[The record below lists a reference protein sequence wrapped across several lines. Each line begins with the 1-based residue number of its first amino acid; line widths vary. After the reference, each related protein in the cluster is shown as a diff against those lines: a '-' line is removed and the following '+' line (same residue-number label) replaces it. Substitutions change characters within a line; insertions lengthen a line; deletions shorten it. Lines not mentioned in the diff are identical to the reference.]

1 MDDKDIKIDP
11 SVLKEKKDSYTSLTD
26 KYEIELFTDKTQEV
40 IEKVNQNE
48 KLEKKEKKENLFV
61 KKIGEDNIYL
71 GAKKSLFLE
80 ERNIIVNENNEELIS
95 RESYIITGIII
106 ALFIIVMIS
115 YYKLRRRKLN
125 EISVDYYD
133 E

>member
-11 SVLKEKKDSYTSLTD
+11 SVLKEKKDNYISLTD
-26 KYEIELFTDKTQEV
+26 KYNIELFTDKTQE
-40 IEKVNQNE
+40 IIKKVNKE
-48 KLEKKEKKENLFV
+48 EELGRKEKIENLFA
-61 KKIGEDNIYL
+61 KKIKKDNVYL
-71 GAKKSLFLE
+71 EAKETLFLE
-80 ERNIIVNENNEELIS
+80 EKSIVVNEYDEDLIS

-106 ALFIIVMIS
+106 ALFMIVMIF
-115 YYKLRRRKLN
+115 YHKLRRRKTN

>member
-26 KYEIELFTDKTQEV
+26 KYNIDLFTDKTQEI
-40 IEKVNQNE
+40 IEKVNKNE
-48 KLEKKEKKENLFV
+48 ELEKKEKKENLFV
-61 KKIGEDNIYL
+61 KKIEEDNIYL

-80 ERNIIVNENNEELIS
+80 ERNIIVSENNEDLIS

-106 ALFIIVMIS
+106 ALFIIVMIF

-125 EISVDYYD
+125 EISVDYYN